1 MSATAR
7 FDTSQ
12 VDAFAADLR
21 ATPKQAVDRTRR
33 TVKRAAVDI
42 KDQHRAEMAASRH
55 FGQIAS
61 SINFDYKESATTF
74 EAEIGPD
81 KRRRAARLANI
92 AYFGGANGG
101 GGTVP
106 DPEIALQKQIPVLE
120 KFLGRLLEESL

>member
-1 MSATAR
+1 MSRTAR
-7 FDTSQ
+7 FDMSQ
-12 VDAFAADLR
+12 VEALATDLR
-21 ATPKQAVDRTRR
+21 STPKQAVDRTRR

-42 KDQHRAEMAASRH
+42 KEQHRAEMSASRS

-61 SINFDYKESATTF
+61 SINFDYRETATTF

-81 KRRRAARLANI
+81 KSRRAARLANI

-106 DPEIALQKQIPVLE
+106 DPENALQKQIPILE